1 MSKVT
6 KIIGINYDQYIT
18 SSVLLIDGTISAAIP
33 EERLSRVKRD
43 RRFPN
48 KSIEF
53 ITQQSGISFDEV
65 ECFAHAWNPCIHMEK
80 FNPIISNN
88 RRNRLEFLYS
98 VPDNILRLRNF
109 DGESDY
115 SKHEIAIK
123 NKRIEI
129 YYVSHHLCHA
139 ANSFFSSGFQE
150 SMIVVLDG
158 RGETSSGII
167 AIGNENSIE
176 VIDRFFL
183 PNSLG
188 SFYSAYTELLGFRT
202 ESDEWKVMALSAM
215 AVRENEYTERIR
227 STITINKE
235 NGSFVMDQKYYNE
248 FMYESRG
255 YFTDELFTLLG
266 IDKRENINEDDIISE
281 KYLKIVS
288 AMQCVFEEL
297 LFVLLNSLKKY
308 NINNI
313 CLSGGAMMNSVSNGK
328 ILENTFFDNLYIGSC
343 PDDSGTSIGAAFYV
357 DRVIKKNKRDLIK
370 INTSSF
376 GSSYTDSDVCDILK
390 KFGLLKNA
398 VKSTNIGLDVAK
410 LISEGKIIGWFQGR
424 SEFGQR
430 ALGNR
435 SILADPRR
443 EETKQKINSAIK
455 YREVFRPFA
464 PSILKEHIDEYFHVP
479 KNDTDVYFMEKVYKF
494 KSEKID
500 LIPAVVHYDNS
511 GRLQSVDKSVTP
523 LYYDLINNFYQI
535 TDIPLIVNTS
545 FNLNGEPNVETPVDA
560 IRTFMTSGLDILAIG
575 SYILEK

>member
-6 KIIGINYDQYIT
+6 KIIGINYDQHIT
-18 SSVLLIDGTISAAIP
+18 SAVLLIDGCISAAIP

-53 ITQQSGISFDEV
+53 ITQQSGVDFDEV

-80 FNPIISNN
+80 FNPIISSN

-98 VPDNILRLRNF
+98 VPDNILRLRGF
-109 DGESDY
+109 DGESDFT
-115 SKHEIAIK
+115 KQEIAIK
-123 NKRIEI
+123 DKRIEI

-139 ANSFFSSGFQE
+139 ANAFFSSGFKN

-158 RGETSSGII
+158 RGETSSGIV
-167 AIGNENSIE
+167 AIGNKHGIE
-176 VIDRFFL
+176 VVDRFFL

-188 SFYSAYTELLGFRT
+188 SFYSAYTELLGFRA

-215 AVRENEYTERIR
+215 SVRENEYTERIR
-227 STITINKE
+227 STISVNKD
-235 NGSFVMDQKYYNE
+235 NGSFIMDQKYYNE

-255 YFTDELFTLLG
+255 YFTDELFTLLD
-266 IDKRENINEDDIISE
+266 IDKREIINTDDEISE

-328 ILENTFFDNLYIGSC
+328 ILENSFFDFLYIWFC

-357 DRVIKKNKRDLIK
+357 DRVIKKNKRELIK

-376 GSSYTDSDVCDILK
+376 GSTYTDSDISEILK

-398 VKSTNIGLDVAK
+398 VKSTNIALDVAK

-455 YREVFRPFA
+455 YRESFRPFA
-464 PSILKEHIDEYFHVP
+464 PSILKEHVDEYFHVP
-479 KNDTDVYFMEKVYKF
+479 KNDADVYFMEKVYKF
-494 KSEKID
+494 KSGKID

-511 GRLQSVDKSVTP
+511 GRLQSVDKSVSP

-560 IRTFMTSGLDILAIG
+560 IRTFMTSGLDSLAIG